1 MSLSLETLVN
11 YIEKNKDFIK
21 KSEIIENDGDNEN
34 EKFIIPVLKLN
45 QKTRFSSFQPDSN
58 LDTIFSNYLDN
69 NKIYYYGPIKTIDIP
84 KNKNITLISSI
95 LYTLMYNDEEY
106 KKNPEEFNTTFIQKL
121 GAESSKKFTLNNYS
135 NLGWNKKEFVENVKN
150 ISITKDMLRYITDY
164 LYINLFII
172 DVEEDALIYVGTKNM
187 VPFKKNIFLL
197 KLKDDDNTLSN
208 DKYIYHPFFSKK
220 NNHSDIMRKIVNS
233 KFLVEYLDCDFNS
246 DYEDLSFDIKKEEL
260 DRYLDKIEDNSDNES
275 NDDDIEDA
283 FEESD
288 IEDAENIEICKL
300 ADGITDK
307 PDFSDNES
315 SDDGDDNDIDTKF
328 LVDDIDED
336 DDEEVLNCVVDK
348 ISVDNSYKVVDLK
361 KIAKENGIKLS
372 FTDKTGKKKN
382 KNKKMLIEEINE
394 I

>member
-197 KLKDDDNTLSN
+197 KLKDD
-208 DKYIYHPFFSKK
+208 
-220 NNHSDIMRKIVNS
+220 
-233 KFLVEYLDCDFNS
+233 
-246 DYEDLSFDIKKEEL
+246 
-260 DRYLDKIEDNSDNES
+260 
-275 NDDDIEDA
+275 
-283 FEESD
+283 
-288 IEDAENIEICKL
+288 
-300 ADGITDK
+300 
-307 PDFSDNES
+307 
-315 SDDGDDNDIDTKF
+315 
-328 LVDDIDED
+328 
-336 DDEEVLNCVVDK
+336 
-348 ISVDNSYKVVDLK
+348 
-361 KIAKENGIKLS
+361 
-372 FTDKTGKKKN
+372 
-382 KNKKMLIEEINE
+382 
-394 I
+394 